1 MIKMRLW
8 AVPLLFAITATC
20 LAYGDATSLAVK
32 EASLERRLL
41 DILLV
46 PGAEAQF
53 REEIDQL
60 RKELKEVKDELKK
73 LTDGKHLEK
82 TNHGW
87 FSGFFQN
94 QYVDNSAGGSTS
106 DAFRSRRQRLNYNH
120 IGDSRTMGRI
130 SIDFA
135 AGVNQTTAQ
144 IRDAFIQYR
153 PNTYLAKSGP
163 TYTIGGQNTPLG
175 YEISY
180 ASWARTWP
188 ERALYNP
195 AFHNGERGRGAIY
208 QNGDNA
214 NYWFAGMWNGLT
226 VNDIEAVNN
235 PQGPGGEVGPIAGF
249 HIKRGAW
256 EGGLSGMA
264 VRRPAVVTTA
274 EPTDRRF
281 VYADFRYHPTK
292 SKFDLR
298 GEYMTG
304 RDRVAG
310 LPSTVARDVSGFHLN
325 LDAKINPKDIYVL
338 RYEQFDSNTAVG
350 GGVTTLGNINLYG
363 VGYVREVNQFLRLQF
378 AHEWVSS
385 SSYLK
390 GYQASTIRVQFRF

>member
-1 MIKMRLW
+1 MFKMKLTFFS
-8 AVPLLFAITATC
+8 ALIAITSCAFASEGNSE
-20 LAYGDATSLAVK
+20 LIAK
-32 EASLERRLL
+32 EANLERRLL
-41 DILLV
+41 DFLLV
-46 PGAEAQF
+46 GNAESQF

-60 RKELKEVKDELKK
+60 RKELKEVRDELKK
-73 LTDGKHLEK
+73 LTDNKHLEK

-94 QYVDNSAGGSTS
+94 QYVDNSGGGSTS

-120 IGDSRTMGRI
+120 IGDSKTMGRI

-135 AGVNQTTAQ
+135 AGNNQTTAQ

-214 NYWFAGMWNGLT
+214 NYWFAGFWNGLT
-226 VNDIEAVNN
+226 VNDTEAVNN
-235 PQGPGGEVGPIAGF
+235 PQGPGGEVGPIGGF
-249 HIKRGAW
+249 HMKRGNW
-256 EGGLSGMA
+256 EGGFSGLST
-264 VRRPAVVTTA
+264 RRPAFGSATA
-274 EPTDRRF
+274 PTPRRF
-281 VYADFRYHPTK
+281 VYADLRYHPAK
-292 SKFDLR
+292 SRFDLR
-298 GEYMTG
+298 TEFMRGT
-304 RDRVAG
+304 DRVAG
-310 LPSTVARDVSGFHLN
+310 LASTAARNVSGMHAHLDTKMN
-325 LDAKINPKDIYVL
+325 ATDTFVL
-338 RYEQFDSNTAVG
+338 RYEQFDSNTLANG
-350 GGVTTLGNINLYG
+350 NQTPLGNINLHG
-363 VGYVREVNQFLRLQF
+363 VGYVRDVNQFFRLMV
-378 AHEWVSS
+378 AHEWVYSS
-385 SSYLK
+385 AYIRS
-390 GYQASTIRVQFRF
+390 YQATTLRVQFKF